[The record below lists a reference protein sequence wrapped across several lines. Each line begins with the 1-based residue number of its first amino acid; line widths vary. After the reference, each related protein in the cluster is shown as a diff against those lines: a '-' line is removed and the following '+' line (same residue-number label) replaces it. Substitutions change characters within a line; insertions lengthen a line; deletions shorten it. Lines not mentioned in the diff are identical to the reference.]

1 MRRIRVVSAL
11 TLVSRLAGFAR
22 DAALAH
28 FLGAREVMSAF
39 STAFALPNVVRGLF
53 GEGALSAAFIPVFT
67 EYLESGQRKAAGR
80 FFSVMVVLVVS
91 VLSALALVAVGSF
104 LLLRHLTAHV
114 PRYHLLF
121 GVAAVV
127 FPFVVAVCLV
137 ALLQAALNACKHFV
151 MPALA
156 PVLLNLFIIAGAVA
170 GGLWL
175 TQDVVARVYVIAGS
189 ILAAGA
195 AEVAIQVPALRRAGL
210 RFRPVWDL
218 AHPALARVLRMVG
231 PMVLALGIVEVNAGI
246 DKLIGYV
253 LMRPEGGADGL
264 HLGPWTVA
272 WPMQTGA
279 PAVLYYAQRLYWLPL
294 GVFGIAIGTVIFP
307 ELSAY
312 AARKDD
318 AGMAHVASHAL
329 RLTLF
334 IGLPAGAGLMLVA
347 DPFIRLFFNHGQ
359 FAQAPDAVARTAIVA
374 IVYAA
379 GLWAFSANHILVRAF
394 YARQDTR
401 TPLRIAALSAGVN
414 IVLDLALVWP
424 LAERGL
430 ALATVIAALVQ
441 LAGLAHFLGRRF
453 GSLPWRAIAST
464 AVRTVLAAAV
474 MAAAAGAA
482 MYLALPAAGLGGRM
496 LGLAQLIV
504 ALVAGGAVF
513 AAAAH
518 LLRLEELRDVVARGR
533 GGAGPPST
541 VSPP

>member
-1 MRRIRVVSAL
+1 
-11 TLVSRLAGFAR
+11 
-22 DAALAH
+22 
-28 FLGAREVMSAF
+28 
-39 STAFALPNVVRGLF
+39 
-53 GEGALSAAFIPVFT
+53 
-67 EYLESGQRKAAGR
+67 
-80 FFSVMVVLVVS
+80 
-91 VLSALALVAVGSF
+91 
-104 LLLRHLTAHV
+104 
-114 PRYHLLF
+114 
-121 GVAAVV
+121 
-127 FPFVVAVCLV
+127 
-137 ALLQAALNACKHFV
+137 
-151 MPALA
+151 
-156 PVLLNLFIIAGAVA
+156 
-170 GGLWL
+170 
-175 TQDVVARVYVIAGS
+175 
-189 ILAAGA
+189 
-195 AEVAIQVPALRRAGL
+195 
-210 RFRPVWDL
+210 
-218 AHPALARVLRMVG
+218 
-231 PMVLALGIVEVNAGI
+231 
-246 DKLIGYV
+246 
-253 LMRPEGGADGL
+253 
-264 HLGPWTVA
+264 
-272 WPMQTGA
+272 
-279 PAVLYYAQRLYWLPL
+279 L